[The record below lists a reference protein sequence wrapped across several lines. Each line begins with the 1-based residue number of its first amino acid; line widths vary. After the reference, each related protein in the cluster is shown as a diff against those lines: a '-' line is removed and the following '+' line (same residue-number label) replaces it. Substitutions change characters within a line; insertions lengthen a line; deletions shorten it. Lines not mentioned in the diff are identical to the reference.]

1 MLLLLLLTVRAE
13 WEGVPKKDSYANSYP
28 RVISKLRPPSQG
40 SERVRLTLPRD
51 RPSLPWPISA
61 KQPRAGLFNMPPAS
75 SSHSPHPPP
84 TGLPASSS
92 TGPPTN
98 AHAPSGGPSATPL
111 GNPEGGPKKK
121 RNRRQ
126 KVGKSHQTPNGAAG
140 SSGAG
145 GAAGGGGGASSS
157 SALAEGPT
165 NPLTFAP
172 NGKRKRSRLSTSHAP
187 SDLDSSDDSVGSEAG
202 SSSGELTSLD
212 AGGRKGKGKA
222 RDEGGRRLS
231 KRSRSSFSPVNDDTA
246 TVGEDVGVPFV
257 DGASSSTSVAGEVT
271 RSRFFGGNASSST
284 SASRS
289 RPNPVPI
296 PSATGDD
303 DDELEVDDSLHAPRV
318 NKVLSALEL
327 GRRTVA
333 SPIKVGRPTQ
343 AATVASSSSRALSA
357 PTVAPLAKP
366 NSLVKNRP
374 HPSPPKPTPS
384 AGHSTTALA
393 PPSFASAPAK
403 VDPALRERAVRLK
416 LAEDLEKEKRA
427 RKEEIASLRAEME
440 GLRKQVNFKDS
451 VRFSFPF
458 VFFPDNVVCW
468 TFGWLT
474 LCVGRPF
481 FLFFFFSRS

>member
-1 MLLLLLLTVRAE
+1 
-13 WEGVPKKDSYANSYP
+13 
-28 RVISKLRPPSQG
+28 
-40 SERVRLTLPRD
+40 
-51 RPSLPWPISA
+51 
-61 KQPRAGLFNMPPAS
+61 MPPAS
-75 SSHSPHPPP
+75 SSQSPHPPP
-84 TGLPASSS
+84 TGLPASPS
-92 TGPPTN
+92 TGPLTT
-98 AHAPSGGPSATPL
+98 ASAPSGGPSATPL

-126 KVGKSHQTPNGAAG
+126 KVGKSHQTPNGGAG

-145 GAAGGGGGASSS
+145 DAAGGGGGGASSSSS

-165 NPLTFAP
+165 NSSTFAP
-172 NGKRKRSRLSTSHAP
+172 NGKRKRSRLSTSHPP
-187 SDLDSSDDSVGSEAG
+187 SDLDSSDNSVGSEAG

-257 DGASSSTSVAGEVT
+257 DGASSSTSLAGEVT

-289 RPNPVPI
+289 RPNPVAV
-296 PSATGDD
+296 PSATGDN
-303 DDELEVDDSLHAPRV
+303 DDELEVDDSLHAPRA

-333 SPIKVGRPTQ
+333 SPVKVGRPTQ

-357 PTVAPLAKP
+357 PTVSPLAKSNP
-366 NSLVKNRP
+366 PVKNRP
-374 HPSPPKPTPS
+374 HLSPPKPTPS

-393 PPSFASAPAK
+393 SPSFTSAPAK

-416 LAEDLEKEKRA
+416 LAEELEKEKRA
-427 RKEEIASLRAEME
+427 REEEVVSLRAEME

-451 VRFSFPF
+451 VSF
-458 VFFPDNVVCW
+458 
-468 TFGWLT
+468 L
-474 LCVGRPF
+474 LSSSVG
-481 FLFFFFSRS
+481 LSVG

>member
-1 MLLLLLLTVRAE
+1 
-13 WEGVPKKDSYANSYP
+13 
-28 RVISKLRPPSQG
+28 
-40 SERVRLTLPRD
+40 
-51 RPSLPWPISA
+51 
-61 KQPRAGLFNMPPAS
+61 MPPAS

-92 TGPPTN
+92 TGPPTT
-98 AHAPSGGPSATPL
+98 APAPSGGPSATPL

-126 KVGKSHQTPNGAAG
+126 KVGKSHQTPNGGTG

-145 GAAGGGGGASSS
+145 DAAAGGGGGASSS
-157 SALAEGPT
+157 SSSALAEGPT
-165 NPLTFAP
+165 NSSTFAP
-172 NGKRKRSRLSTSHAP
+172 NGKRKRSRISTSHPP
-187 SDLDSSDDSVGSEAG
+187 SDLDSSDNSIGSEAG

-257 DGASSSTSVAGEVT
+257 DGASSSTSLAGEVT

-289 RPNPVPI
+289 RPNPVAV
-296 PSATGDD
+296 PSATGDN
-303 DDELEVDDSLHAPRV
+303 DDELEVDDSLHAPRA

-333 SPIKVGRPTQ
+333 SPVKVGRPTQ

-357 PTVAPLAKP
+357 PTVSSLAKSNP
-366 NSLVKNRP
+366 PVKNRP
-374 HPSPPKPTPS
+374 HPSPPKPNPS

-393 PPSFASAPAK
+393 SPSFASAPAK

-427 RKEEIASLRAEME
+427 REEEVASLRAEME

-451 VRFSFPF
+451 VSFLLSSS
-458 VFFPDNVVCW
+458 VGLS
-468 TFGWLT
+468 FG
-474 LCVGRPF
+474 
-481 FLFFFFSRS
+481 